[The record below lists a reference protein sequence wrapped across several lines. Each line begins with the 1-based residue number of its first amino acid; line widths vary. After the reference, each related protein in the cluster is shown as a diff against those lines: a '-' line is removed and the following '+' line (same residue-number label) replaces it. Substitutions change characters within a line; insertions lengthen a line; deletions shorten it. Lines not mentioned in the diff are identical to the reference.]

1 MKRQGKVDLALIVT
15 MSLLSSFALA
25 DVNSSANST
34 AANSNASAQITQ
46 LLQNNSNSDA
56 QNSDAQNA
64 DAEDADAQA
73 AEGPVA
79 ALAPDQAA
87 EPTAN
92 YAGTTQ
98 AATNSQATD
107 NSQAT
112 AQPAA
117 NSMNSQAFASTVHNM
132 LPLTPDQIRT
142 LRYLLNESQQAAS
155 EYPGTPPLP
164 TSSTITANLAPGA
177 TPPIIRLGA
186 GYVTSIVF
194 DDATGAPWPISAYDL
209 GDPKDFNVQWDKVGN
224 TLMVQALDHYQG
236 GNLAV
241 MLKGLDTPI
250 MVTLMPGQRA
260 VDYRTDIRVPRLGP
274 NANPVYAGLPDSA
287 SPNLLNVLDGVPP
300 DGAQQLQVRGG
311 EAEAW
316 LIDNHI
322 YMRTPLTVLSPAWIA
337 ATNSSDGTHAYEL
350 PNSPVILAS
359 QNGAMVR
366 LTVGQN

>member
-1 MKRQGKVDLALIVT
+1 MKRQGTVSLVLVVT

-25 DVNSSANST
+25 AANSA
-34 AANSNASAQITQ
+34 AANSNTSAQISQ
-46 LLQNNSNSDA
+46 LLQNPA
-56 QNSDAQNA
+56 NA

-79 ALAPDQAA
+79 AMAP
-87 EPTAN
+87 E
-92 YAGTTQ
+92 
-98 AATNSQATD
+98 
-107 NSQAT
+107 
-112 AQPAA
+112 QPAA
-117 NSMNSQAFASTVHNM
+117 VDTATTSAAAPAQTPTNSINDQAFASTVHNM

-142 LRYLLNESQQAAS
+142 LRYLLNQSQQAAS

-164 TSSTITANLAPGA
+164 TSSTVTVNLAPGA
-177 TPPIIRLGA
+177 TPPVVRLSA

-194 DDATGAPWPISAYDL
+194 ADATGAPWNISAYDL
-209 GDPKDFNVQWDKVGN
+209 GNPKDFNVQWDKVSN

-274 NANPVYAGLPDSA
+274 NANPVYSGTPDAA

-300 DGAQQLQVRGG
+300 DGAQQVQVQGG
-311 EAEAW
+311 EAQAW
-316 LIDNHI
+316 MIDNHLFL
-322 YMRTPLTVLSPAWIA
+322 RTPLTVLSPAWIA
-337 ATNSSDGTHAYEL
+337 ATSSSDGTNAYEL

-359 QNGAMVR
+359 QNGAMVK
-366 LTVGQN
+366 LTVSQN

>member
-1 MKRQGKVDLALIVT
+1 MKRQGRVDLVLVVT

-25 DVNSSANST
+25 AAVNPAAAST
-34 AANSNASAQITQ
+34 NTSAQISQ
-46 LLQNNSNSDA
+46 LLQNNSNT
-56 QNSDAQNA
+56 DAQNA

-79 ALAPDQAA
+79 AMAPEQPAPA
-87 EPTAN
+87 
-92 YAGTTQ
+92 TQ
-98 AATNSQATD
+98 APVQAPAQTSGNSIND
-107 NSQAT
+107 
-112 AQPAA
+112 
-117 NSMNSQAFASTVHNM
+117 QAFASTVHNM

-142 LRYLLNESQQAAS
+142 LRYLLNQSQQAAS

-164 TSSTITANLAPGA
+164 TSSTVTANLAPGA
-177 TPPIIRLGA
+177 TPPVVRLSA

-194 DDATGAPWPISAYDL
+194 GDATGAPWPISAYDL
-209 GDPKDFNVQWDKVGN
+209 GDPKDFNVQWDKVSN

-274 NANPVYAGLPDSA
+274 NANPVYSGTPDAA

-300 DGAQQLQVRGG
+300 EGAQQVQVQGG

-316 LIDNHI
+316 MIDNHI
-322 YMRTPLTVLSPAWIA
+322 FMRTPLTVLSPAWIA
-337 ATNSSDGTHAYEL
+337 ATSSSDGTNAYEL
-350 PNSPVILAS
+350 PNTPVILAS
-359 QNGAMVR
+359 QNGAMVK
-366 LTVGQN
+366 LTLSQN